1 MTDQDDSKY
10 PERMRPGLPH
20 RQQKLDA
27 DRRLISI
34 ELPPDT
40 LNRMDAVLEPGETRE
55 DSPQPRTKS
64 RDARPR
70 EGSATNDRRRR

>member
-40 LNRMDAVLEPGETRE
+40 LNRMDALLEPDETRE
-55 DSPQPRTKS
+55 DFVRVATRKEIARRKAERGE
-64 RDARPR
+64 RDK
-70 EGSATNDRRRR
+70 